1 MLNHLNQLASELYAE
16 FGFSTCTNEQQEKI
30 LQMNE
35 TNVNCNYDEID

>member
-1 MLNHLNQLASELYAE
+1 MKIIISYNK
-16 FGFSTCTNEQQEKI
+16 TKTNFNVEPHQI

>member
-1 MLNHLNQLASELYAE
+1 MNLLIIILLSFTQPQQ
-16 FGFSTCTNEQQEKI
+16 TNFNVEPHQI

>member
-1 MLNHLNQLASELYAE
+1 MNLLIIILLSFTQPQTDFNVEPHQ
-16 FGFSTCTNEQQEKI
+16 I